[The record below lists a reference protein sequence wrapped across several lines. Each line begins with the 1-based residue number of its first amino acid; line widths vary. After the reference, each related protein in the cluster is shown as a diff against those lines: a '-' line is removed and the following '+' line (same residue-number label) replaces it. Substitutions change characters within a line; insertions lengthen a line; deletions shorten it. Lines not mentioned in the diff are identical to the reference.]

1 MPKAMKPMKA
11 MKAVKKAAPKA
22 MKTVKQAAPKRD
34 QSKALRYIKFRS
46 ETLFLLYELSK
57 SQRSYGDTKEKTISG
72 FDGPKIKQ
80 NST

>member
-34 QSKALRYIKFRS
+34 QSKALRYIKFRF
-46 ETLFLLYELSK
+46 ETLFVV
-57 SQRSYGDTKEKTISG
+57 
-72 FDGPKIKQ
+72 
-80 NST
+80 